1 MNNHFLIAFQFFVIE
16 KNTITGSGNYL
27 LTTSAIFPNREE
39 EENKLKDDLSEKY
52 SCPKECIQIV
62 FINIL
67 SLTNAE
73 YQEWNRTEG
82 KRKGT
87 IYTFINKKNETI
99 RAVAFDDEQESTFSD
114 FGKVFLRI
122 LDDENNLKKT
132 DKGESI
138 VSVKNKNELTKE
150 SNWN

>member
-1 MNNHFLIAFQFFVIE
+1 MSNHFLITFQFFVKT
-16 KNTITGSGNYL
+16 KNTICGNGDYL

-52 SCPKECIQIV
+52 SCSREYIQIV
-62 FINIL
+62 FVNIL

-73 YQEWNRTEG
+73 YQEWNRTKG

-87 IYTFINKKNETI
+87 IYTFINKKNETV
-99 RAVAFDDEQESTFSD
+99 RAVAFDDEQESNFSD

-122 LDDENNLKKT
+122 LDNENNLKKT

-150 SNWN
+150 SDWN